1 MYSMF
6 FLITVCIV
14 LSSIPLVAVSDSG
27 DLLEKFSWSRV
38 SLKSPIFNYD
48 VHVGINGFLR
58 TDIIKNEKMYV
69 SWKDS

>member
-1 MYSMF
+1 MYIML

-14 LSSIPLVAVSDSG
+14 LSSISVVAVSDSG

-38 SLKSPIFNYD
+38 SFKTPERNFD

-58 TDIIKNEKMYV
+58 TDIIKNEK
-69 SWKDS
+69 